1 MAHPCGQAPQK
12 AEAGVYG
19 LGYIENYR
27 EQPGLHSKTLA
38 HRGGGVEAGGLWR
51 LGIQSAVESLSSMLE
66 LGALDSTPGQ
76 QTNK

>member
-1 MAHPCGQAPQK
+1 MAHTCGQAPQK

-27 EQPGLHSKTLA
+27 EQPGLHSKTLT
-38 HRGGGVEAGGLWR
+38 HRGGSVEAGR
-51 LGIQSAVESLSSMLE
+51 LGIQSAVESLSSTLVLE
-66 LGALDSTPGQ
+66 ALDSTPSQ